1 MKKICTAL
9 LIASLVSGCA
19 TSSKNVSTTYVSPL
33 QYKDYSCSQI
43 TMEMMRMSS
52 RVNELGG
59 RLDQAASNDAAITG
73 VGIILFWPILF
84 ALGGTKQQEAEYAR
98 MKGEYEALTQLAM
111 TKNCLSESAPTP
123 PMNTPTPAVPIIDGT
138 SGGKLSLDEAAKK
151 CTTLGFKAGTEQ
163 FGQCALVLSK

>member
-1 MKKICTAL
+1 MKKICSAVVIGS
-9 LIASLVSGCA
+9 LIAGCA

-98 MKGEYEALTQLAM
+98 MKGEYEALSQLAM
-111 TKNCLSESAPTP
+111 HKNCQTEVAPAPTMP
-123 PMNTPTPAVPIIDGT
+123 VVDGA
-138 SGGKLSLDEAAKK
+138 SGKLSLDDAAKK